1 MQIHSI
7 NARYNKNLAFGINY
21 KLSEKTIKQIEKST
35 GFSYKEMTTLT
46 IEESRN
52 LMKKRGTLKELSKV
66 KQWCASKYRQFGQ
79 RLGLLQKEHN
89 FYTDIH

>member
-7 NARYNKNLAFGINY
+7 KTRYNTKLSFGINY

-35 GFSYKEMTTLT
+35 GLSYKEMTTLT
-46 IEESRN
+46 IDESRN
-52 LMKKRGTLKELSKV
+52 LMKKRGTLKEPSKV
-66 KQWCASKYRQFGQ
+66 KLWFASKYRQLGQ
-79 RLGLLQKEHN
+79 RLGLLQKERN